1 MNCNKE
7 YDSPVANIKWDKR
20 GFFVFTLKNTNA
32 IYDKEETINQF
43 NYFLEQ
49 SNGEPYKVLL
59 DSTDSLVFPTDCAF
73 EYFFEKNKE
82 ENPTAIIATSLPM
95 QILMGQML
103 KGSEVTNTKLFKTE
117 EQAIEWLMNFKQ

>member
-1 MNCNKE
+1 MLIDYIFLFILSIYLEYTDQKITMNCNKE

-49 SNGEPYKVLL
+49 SNGEPYKVLM

-82 ENPTAIIATSLPM
+82 ENTTAIIATSLPM
-95 QILMGQML
+95 QIYLYRQ
-103 KGSEVTNTKLFKTE
+103 
-117 EQAIEWLMNFKQ
+117 